1 MTHHETKHETTMM
14 ITPILGHPS
23 WLVGTPIHLSAW
35 YYHAQGAPS
44 PPLADQLKYHH
55 GHSPLDDDGPSLVLG
70 TTYINCGQRSRYW
83 RRWLWIDAFKQRTS
97 VNQFVFKTIE
107 VVQPLLLQLK

>member
-23 WLVGTPIHLSAW
+23 CVVGTPIHLSAW

-44 PPLADQLKYHH
+44 PPLADRLKYHH
-55 GHSPLDDDGPSLVLG
+55 GHSPLDDDGPIFGLRHHI
-70 TTYINCGQRSRYW
+70 YI
-83 RRWLWIDAFKQRTS
+83 LWPKKSILETM
-97 VNQFVFKTIE
+97 
-107 VVQPLLLQLK
+107 VVD